1 MVKVLHCQNLFQF
14 GAFGSTGFRTRVP
27 SVPFPSPPWQLQAQM
42 WLSLLAVRDTG
53 RPDRPPGLYGAAFV
67 DYQADGVLAYHELLV
82 ARLVRDG
89 RARRVRVTD
98 IWVDSPES
106 MAGGRS
112 LWAIPKQLADLPL
125 HERPRGPAV
134 RTAFSG
140 VADGRR
146 LADGAFTS
154 LPGAAL
160 VRAPFAATT
169 SQQREDGTTVVTA
182 LAGSAR
188 VLPCRGSWT
197 FDPDGPLGFLAGHR
211 RLASFRLRDVRL
223 RFG

>member
-1 MVKVLHCQNLFQF
+1 M
-14 GAFGSTGFRTRVP
+14 
-27 SVPFPSPPWQLQAQM
+27 PFPSPPWQLRAQM

-53 RPDRPPGLYGAAFV
+53 RADRPPGVYGVAFV
-67 DYQADGVLAYHELLV
+67 DYQEGGVLAYHELLV
-82 ARLVRDG
+82 ARPVADG
-89 RARRVRVTD
+89 RARRVRITD

-125 HERPRGPAV
+125 REQHRGPLSRTTCAGSVAGQGLATGTFTAV
-134 RTAFSG
+134 
-140 VADGRR
+140 
-146 LADGAFTS
+146 
-154 LPGAAL
+154 PGAAL
-160 VRAPFAATT
+160 VRTPFAATT
-169 SQQREDGTTVVTA
+169 SQEREDGTTVVTP

-197 FDPDGPLGFLAGHR
+197 FDADGPLAFLAGHR
-211 RLASFRLRDVRL
+211 RLASFRLRDIRL